1 MKEKNPDQYSNLFPD
16 WFFLKITKIPEG
28 ISKARYQDRIYIVS
42 KSTFNDGNS
51 FKLYA
56 EEAGGNDYVSL
67 NLYKTSET
75 VHVKPCEQPISKSL
89 NFLRDAEFLE

>member
-1 MKEKNPDQYSNLFPD
+1 MKEKNPDQYSNVFPD
-16 WFFLKITKIPEG
+16 WFFQKISIIRDG
-28 ISKARYQDRIYIVS
+28 ISKARYQDRIYIVN

-56 EEAGGNDYVSL
+56 EEAGGKDYVSL
-67 NLYKTSET
+67 NVYKTRET

-89 NFLRDAEFLE
+89 NFLRDAVFL